1 MHFTLSANMSQQR
14 VISSEKIKALRNSF
28 VFSNRLPAFDFREQ
42 IMPLPGHKICNDD
55 FPSNPRM
62 PTHSFPL
69 SLMKNSSVVKECI
82 LMFDSLDK
90 LAHIKYCK

>member
-14 VISSEKIKALRNSF
+14 VISSEKIKVLGISF
-28 VFSNRLPAFDFREQ
+28 EFVDRLPAFDCKEQ
-42 IMPLPGHKICNDD
+42 IMPMHPLPDLKMCKDD

-69 SLMKNSSVVKECI
+69 
-82 LMFDSLDK
+82 
-90 LAHIKYCK
+90 